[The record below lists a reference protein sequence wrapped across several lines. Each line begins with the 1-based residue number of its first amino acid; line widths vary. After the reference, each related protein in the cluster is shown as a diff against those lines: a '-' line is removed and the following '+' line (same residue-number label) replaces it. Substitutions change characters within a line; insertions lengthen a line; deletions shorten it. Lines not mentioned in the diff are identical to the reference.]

1 MVGGTAIV
9 RTSKLTWVWTSWLTL
24 CKLGCGWLDKCRT
37 QFCSFLRYQK
47 SERENLDKMGARKS
61 SWIFQKYL
69 FTMSCTQPKSIFMF
83 LSGLLQQI
91 GEDWRH
97 FDLGEDLES
106 PKTSSSF
113 WSAGRVSN
121 HFYFLFSLHITL
133 KVALSAQRWF
143 SLKRSNPSEVQEE
156 GDSEGDQQEL
166 RPPFPL
172 LPLPQLRPGQVQR
185 HGEDEAAREG
195 AEGEGKGGQESSNGL
210 RHRWNSFEVLF

>member
-1 MVGGTAIV
+1 MN
-9 RTSKLTWVWTSWLTL
+9 
-24 CKLGCGWLDKCRT
+24 
-37 QFCSFLRYQK
+37 F
-47 SERENLDKMGARKS
+47 SE
-61 SWIFQKYL
+61 IFIHNV
-69 FTMSCTQPKSIFMF
+69 SAPKAIFMF

-156 GDSEGDQQEL
+156 GDCEGDQQEL

-185 HGEDEAAREG
+185 HGEDEAAGEG
-195 AEGEGKGGQESSNGL
+195 AEDEGKGGQESSNGL